1 MKRLEIF
8 PREERR
14 AMTAEIMHGG
24 YTTSFESLTEESIYR
39 LKQLLLKYF
48 RAIPE
53 EKLEMF
59 GNNECP
65 LCASFLNNK
74 TQFFDRS
81 TTDPYSSCILCPWR
95 DKYSDEEFSC
105 SDWAKEYDCFT
116 FFGVMQNKEAI
127 NRRIAMIY
135 QWIEEYMEEL

>member
-1 MKRLEIF
+1 
-8 PREERR
+8 
-14 AMTAEIMHGG
+14 MTAETMHGG
-24 YTTSFESLTEESIYR
+24 YTTSFESLAEERIYR

-48 RAIPE
+48 RTIPE

-81 TTDPYSSCILCPWR
+81 TTDPYSSCTLCPWR
-95 DKYSDEEFSC
+95 DKYLDEECSCEGWTKENDYFSFLNVMG
-105 SDWAKEYDCFT
+105 DKE
-116 FFGVMQNKEAI
+116 VRNK
-127 NRRIAMIY
+127 RVTMIY